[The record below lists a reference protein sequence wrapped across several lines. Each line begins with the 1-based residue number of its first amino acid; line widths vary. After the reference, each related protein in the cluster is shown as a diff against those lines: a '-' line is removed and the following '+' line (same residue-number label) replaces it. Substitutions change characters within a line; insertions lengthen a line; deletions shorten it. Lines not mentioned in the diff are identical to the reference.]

1 MLKKTVTIDDS
12 VSIRLPEEIVKAL
25 GLNPGSEVELEVVGN
40 TLVIRPETE
49 IKRSIQFIETFQS
62 VLEKRK
68 LAYQELAKGESS

>member
-12 VSIRLPEEIVKAL
+12 VSIRLPEEIIKAL

-49 IKRSIQFIETFQS
+49 RKRSTQFLETFQS

-68 LAYQELAKGESS
+68 SAYEELAKGESS

>member
-49 IKRSIQFIETFQS
+49 IKRSTQFLETFQS

-68 LAYQELAKGESS
+68 SAYEELAKGESS